1 MASIPPQSPPPP
13 SGKPPIPPPPYGQPY
28 AGQQPY
34 MGDPRHYW
42 RYQREQQRAAW
53 RAQKQMLRS
62 QRRFYRAPSIAGP
75 FVLIAVGVVALLL
88 VTGRLASAQFWAWYG
103 HWWPVLLIGLGLVAL
118 AEWAIDLRRGMP
130 TGRRFGG
137 YVGLVILLLILGA
150 TATGFEHF
158 WGPLQAQFGDNNDD
172 FFSNFGQA
180 QHDHDMEAV
189 EATVPATAQIE
200 IQNPRGDISVA
211 VGDANQVS
219 VLSHATVFGG
229 TDDEANKIFA
239 AQKPHLTVS
248 GSAVVIKMEGPG
260 NLRSNLT
267 ITVPRSATVNINNG
281 HGDVTVAGISGNV
294 DAVVE
299 HGDFQATSV
308 GGHVVARLASK
319 GNFSAHDVSGDVTAQ
334 GVGDDVTIS
343 DIRGKLLLD
352 GEYAGDIHLERVNG
366 EIHFHSSRTDMELAR
381 LPGDLSMDLDSL
393 HATQMVGPIRLVTRS
408 KDIELSQVYGQSY
421 VEDSDGR
428 VELDMA
434 GSYPVEV
441 KNNKGD
447 IEIAVPAGANL
458 QVNGRTHNGDI
469 VSDFPLTISGDDNKT
484 ITGAIG
490 KGGPQLTLTNE
501 NADLRLRKGSSAPPA
516 PPPVS
521 AAPPPNAPAIPN
533 APLPPGVPRLKA
545 SKGQS
550 AVSITQ

>member
-13 SGKPPIPPPPYGQPY
+13 PGKPPIPPRQPPYGQPY
-28 AGQQPY
+28 
-34 MGDPRHYW
+34 MGDSRYYW
-42 RYQREQQRAAW
+42 RYQRDQQRAAW
-53 RAQKQMLRS
+53 RAQKQMLRAQS
-62 QRRFYRAPSIAGP
+62 RAYRSPSVAGP
-75 FVLIAVGVVALLL
+75 ILLIAVGIIALLL

-103 HWWPVLLIGLGLVAL
+103 HWWPVLLIGLGVVAL
-118 AEWAIDLRRGMP
+118 AEWAIDLRRGTP
-130 TGRRFGG
+130 VARRYGG
-137 YVGLVILLLILGA
+137 FAGLIILVLFLSA
-150 TATGFEHF
+150 GFSGLQRF
-158 WGPLQAQFGDNNDD
+158 WGPLQAQFGDNDD
-172 FFSNFGQA
+172 FFNALGQT

-189 EATVPATAQIE
+189 EATVPAEAQID
-200 IQNPRGDISVA
+200 IQNPRGDVSVA
-211 VGDANQVS
+211 VGEASQVS

-229 TDDEANKIFA
+229 TDDEANKIFG
-239 AQKPHLTVS
+239 AQRPHLTVS
-248 GSAVVIKMEGPG
+248 GAAVLIKVDGPN

-267 ITVPRSATVNINNG
+267 ITVPRSATVKINDG
-281 HGDVTVAGISGNV
+281 HGDVTVAGIRGNV

-319 GNFSAHDVSGDVTAQ
+319 GNFSAHDVTGDVTAQ

-343 DIRGKLLLD
+343 DIRGKVLLD
-352 GEYAGDIHLERVNG
+352 GEYAGDIHLERVDK
-366 EIHFHSSRTDMELAR
+366 EIHFHSSRTDMELGR

-393 HATQMVGPIRLVTRS
+393 HATQLVGPIRLVTRS
-408 KDIELSQVYGQSY
+408 KDIELDQVYGQSY

-428 VELDMA
+428 VEMDMA
-434 GSYPVEV
+434 GSYPTEV

-447 IEIAVPAGANL
+447 IEIAIPAGANL

-469 VSDFPLTISGDDNKT
+469 VSDFPLTISGNDSKT

-490 KGGPQLTLTNE
+490 KGGVQLTLTDE
-501 NADLRLRKGSSAPPA
+501 NADLRLRKGDNAPPA

-521 AAPPPNAPAIPN
+521 AAVSA
-533 APLPPGVPRLKA
+533 APLPPGVPRLKV

-550 AVSITQ
+550 AVSVTQ